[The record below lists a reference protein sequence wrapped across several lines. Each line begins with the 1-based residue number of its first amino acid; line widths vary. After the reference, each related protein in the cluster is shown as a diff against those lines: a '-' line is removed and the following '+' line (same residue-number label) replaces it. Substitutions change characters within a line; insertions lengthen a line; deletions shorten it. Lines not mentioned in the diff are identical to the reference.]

1 MSDNKKNVHKG
12 HRQKIR
18 ERYYETGLT
27 GMPDHNILEFILFF
41 GIPQKDTNEM
51 AHELI
56 DRFGSF
62 SGVLEAKRT
71 DLLEVKGMT
80 ETAACLLTMFL
91 PVYKRYVADLNKKR
105 PVFSTRK
112 DYVKYLKNVYLDNPN
127 IERIYILCLDSND
140 RMVACRKISEGD
152 FSTAL
157 FDVRKI
163 ASVVLEV
170 NAKKIVVSHNH
181 PNGMLTPSRDDCEVT
196 ASLRDL
202 MKLLK
207 VTFVDHIIITDTSY
221 FSFDGSARYSHF
233 VNGGEPLF

>member
-1 MSDNKKNVHKG
+1 MPDNKKNVHKG

-18 ERYYETGLT
+18 ERYYETGLA

-105 PVFSTRK
+105 PVLESRK
-112 DYVKYLKNVYLDNPN
+112 DYVKYLRHIYLDNPN
-127 IERIYILCLDSND
+127 IERIYILCLDSNN
-140 RMVACRKISEGD
+140 RLIACRKISEGD
-152 FSTAL
+152 FSTSL

-163 ASVVLEV
+163 ASVVLEI
-170 NAKKIVVSHNH
+170 NAKKVVISHNH
-181 PNGMLTPSRDDCEVT
+181 PSGKLEPSKNDCDVT
-196 ASLRDL
+196 RELGEL
-202 MKLLK
+202 MRLLK
-207 VTFVDHIIITDTSY
+207 VKFIDHIIITDTSY
-221 FSFDGSARYSHF
+221 FSMVGSAKYTHLVS
-233 VNGGEPLF
+233 GGESII